1 MKHTDTVKRL
11 FILQMSFIGLII
23 HTLIYTYF
31 WLTQYYPFLR
41 LQRNF
46 KFYFRGH
53 LLIIGIY
60 FVLLFFFAST
70 YGALKVGYLKATD
83 VCCGVACHMQRL
95 LL

>member
-70 YGALKVGYLKATD
+70 YGALKVGYLKATATYIC
-83 VCCGVACHMQRL
+83 VL
-95 LL
+95 N